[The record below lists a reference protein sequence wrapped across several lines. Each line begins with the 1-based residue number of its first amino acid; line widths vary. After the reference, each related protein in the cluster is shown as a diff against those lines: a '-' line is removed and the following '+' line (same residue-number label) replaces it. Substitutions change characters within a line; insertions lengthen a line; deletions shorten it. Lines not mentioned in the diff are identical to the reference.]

1 MIAITSRED
10 QKQVAGS
17 ELEIKTTTTN
27 HYHTRRADF
36 VAMVGRYV
44 SHLLLRDK
52 ILSTA
57 GTIKGGESQSQDRSR
72 ELLKKTENLLFRT
85 ENSIRVFKHSMILK
99 VSIQT
104 SNLTARSS
112 FTATRVIPE

>member
-1 MIAITSRED
+1 MIAITSSKD
-10 QKQVAGS
+10 QNQVAGS

-57 GTIKGGESQSQDRSR
+57 GNNQRRRESEPRSEPR
-72 ELLKKTENLLFRT
+72 IVKKNR
-85 ENSIRVFKHSMILK
+85 KP
-99 VSIQT
+99 
-104 SNLTARSS
+104 
-112 FTATRVIPE
+112 VI